1 MSRSKDKKGVDAM
14 GPKGKKPGHTFPKLQ
29 AVVWTMVSLLW
40 WYMFFRRRMLLAQSM
55 ETGTNVSLAL
65 MLAAVTALVALCW
78 WGKLLYDWIKAKDK
92 PEDNGG
98 NDNG

>member
-1 MSRSKDKKGVDAM
+1 MAQPQR
-14 GPKGKKPGHTFPKLQ
+14 KPGQTFPKLQ

-55 ETGTNVSLAL
+55 ETQTNVNQAL
-65 MLAAVTALVALCW
+65 LLAAVTALVALCW
-78 WGKLLYDWIKAKDK
+78 WGKLLFDWIKQRNQ